1 MKHVVIS
8 NQGAEYQRRGQ
19 AWMYASNLVRMDE
32 DIENGEPVEILTEAG
47 EYLGTGLVS
56 LNSHILVR
64 ILSRDRSLPVDEAL
78 FRKRIREAYE
88 FRRTA
93 EPDNPDNC
101 RLIFGEADLLPGFLA
116 DRYNDVIVTQ
126 ISSYGMEQRR
136 DMLYR
141 ILLEELAADHQ
152 VINAVY
158 ERNDVKIR
166 QKEGLSLYKGFWNG
180 VSHETK
186 TVINENGLKLN
197 VDFENGQKTGYFLDQ
212 KSNRLL
218 IRRAARGK
226 RVLDCFTHTG
236 GFALNA
242 AYGNAAHV
250 TAVDVSETALQQG
263 RENARLNGLTN
274 VEFVQ
279 ADVFDY
285 LKTCTPGSFDL
296 IILDPP
302 AFTKSR
308 RTVDH
313 AYHGYQQINLDAMNL
328 LKENHGYLATCSC
341 SRYMETALFE
351 QMLKETAAKAGVI
364 LKQVSVSQQNADHP
378 VLWTMDETS
387 YLKFYLFQIMTI

>member
-1 MKHVVIS
+1 MKHIVIS
-8 NQGAEYQRRGQ
+8 DQGTEYQRRGQ

-32 DIENGEPVEILTEAG
+32 NIENGEPAEILTEAG

-64 ILSRDRSLPVDEAL
+64 ILSRDRSQPIDEAF

-88 FRRTA
+88 FRKTA

-116 DRYNDVIVTQ
+116 DRYNDGIVTQ

-141 ILLEELAADHQ
+141 ILLEELTADHQ

-166 QKEGLSLYKGFWNG
+166 QKEGLPLYKGFWNG
-180 VSHETK
+180 VSHDTK

-218 IRRAARGK
+218 IRKAARGK

-263 RENARLNGLTN
+263 RENAALNGLTN
-274 VEFVQ
+274 VEFVR

-285 LKTCTPGSFDL
+285 LKTCAPGSFDL

-328 LKENHGYLATCSC
+328 LKGNHGYLATCSC

>member
-1 MKHVVIS
+1 MKHIVIS
-8 NQGAEYQRRGQ
+8 DQGAEYQRRGQ
-19 AWMYASNLVRMDE
+19 AWMYASNLVKMDE
-32 DIENGEPVEILTEAG
+32 GIENGEPAEIVTEAG

-64 ILSRDRSLPVDEAL
+64 ILSRDRSQPIDEAL
-78 FRKRIREAYE
+78 FRTRIHEAYM
-88 FRRTA
+88 FRKTA
-93 EPDNPDNC
+93 EPDNLDNC

-126 ISSYGMEQRR
+126 ISSYGMEQRK

-152 VINAVY
+152 TVNAVY

-166 QKEGLSLYKGFWNG
+166 QKDGLPLYKGFYIG
-180 VSHETK
+180 EGHSTK

-197 VDFENGQKTGYFLDQ
+197 VDIENGQKTGYFLDQ
-212 KSNRLL
+212 KSNRML

-242 AYGNAAHV
+242 AYGKAAHV

-263 RENARLNGLTN
+263 RANAELNGLHN

-285 LKTCTPGSFDL
+285 LKTCAPGSFDL

-351 QMLKETAAKAGVI
+351 TMLKETAAKAGVI
-364 LKQVSVSQQNADHP
+364 LKQISVSQQNADHP

-387 YLKFYLFQIMTI
+387 YLKFYLFQITTI

>member
-1 MKHVVIS
+1 MKHIVIS
-8 NQGAEYQRRGQ
+8 DQGAEYQRRGQ
-19 AWMYASNLVRMDE
+19 AWMYASNLIRMDE
-32 DIENGEPVEILTEAG
+32 NIENGEPAEILTEAG

-64 ILSRDRSLPVDEAL
+64 ILSRDRSQPVDEAL

-88 FRRTA
+88 FRKTA

-141 ILLEELAADHQ
+141 ILLEELTADHQ

-166 QKEGLSLYKGFWNG
+166 QKEGLPLYKGFWNG
-180 VSHETK
+180 VSHDTQ

-218 IRRAARGK
+218 IRKAARGK

-263 RENARLNGLTN
+263 RENAALNGLTN
-274 VEFVQ
+274 VEFVR

-285 LKTCTPGSFDL
+285 LKTCASGSFDL

-328 LKENHGYLATCSC
+328 LKGNHGYLATCSC

>member
-1 MKHVVIS
+1 MKHIVIS
-8 NQGAEYQRRGQ
+8 DQGAEYQRRGQ
-19 AWMYASNLVRMDE
+19 AWMYASNLVKMDE
-32 DIENGEPVEILTEAG
+32 GIENGEPAEIVTEAG

-64 ILSRDRSLPVDEAL
+64 ILSRDRSQPIDEAL
-78 FRKRIREAYE
+78 FRTRIHEAYM
-88 FRRTA
+88 FRKTA
-93 EPDNPDNC
+93 EPDNLDNC

-126 ISSYGMEQRR
+126 ISSYGMEQRK

-152 VINAVY
+152 TVNAVY

-166 QKEGLSLYKGFWNG
+166 QKEGLPLYKGFYIG
-180 VSHETK
+180 EGHSTK

-197 VDFENGQKTGYFLDQ
+197 VDIENGQKTGYFLDQ
-212 KSNRLL
+212 KSNRML
-218 IRRAARGK
+218 IRRVARGK

-242 AYGNAAHV
+242 AYGKAAHV

-263 RENARLNGLTN
+263 RANAELNGLHN

-285 LKTCTPGSFDL
+285 LKTCAPGSFDL

-351 QMLKETAAKAGVI
+351 TMLKETAAKAGVI
-364 LKQVSVSQQNADHP
+364 LKQISVSQQNADHP

-387 YLKFYLFQIMTI
+387 YLKFYLFQITTI

>member
-285 LKTCTPGSFDL
+285 LNTCTPGSFDL

>member
-8 NQGAEYQRRGQ
+8 DQGAEYQRRGQ

-64 ILSRDRSLPVDEAL
+64 ILSRDRSLPVDETL

-126 ISSYGMEQRR
+126 ISSYGMEQRK

-166 QKEGLSLYKGFWNG
+166 QKEGLSLYKGFWKG

-186 TVINENGLKLN
+186 IVINENGLKLN

-263 RENARLNGLTN
+263 RANARLNGLTN

-328 LKENHGYLATCSC
+328 LKQNHGYLATCSC

>member
-1 MKHVVIS
+1 M
-8 NQGAEYQRRGQ
+8 
-19 AWMYASNLVRMDE
+19 
-32 DIENGEPVEILTEAG
+32 
-47 EYLGTGLVS
+47 
-56 LNSHILVR
+56 
-64 ILSRDRSLPVDEAL
+64 
-78 FRKRIREAYE
+78 
-88 FRRTA
+88 
-93 EPDNPDNC
+93 
-101 RLIFGEADLLPGFLA
+101 
-116 DRYNDVIVTQ
+116 
-126 ISSYGMEQRR
+126 
-136 DMLYR
+136 
-141 ILLEELAADHQ
+141 
-152 VINAVY
+152 
-158 ERNDVKIR
+158 KIR
-166 QKEGLSLYKGFWNG
+166 QKEGLPLYKGFYIG
-180 VSHETK
+180 EGHSTK

-197 VDFENGQKTGYFLDQ
+197 VDIENGQKTGYFLDQ
-212 KSNRLL
+212 KSNRML

-242 AYGNAAHV
+242 AYGKAAHV

-263 RENARLNGLTN
+263 RANAELNGLHN

-285 LKTCTPGSFDL
+285 LKTCAPGSFDL

-351 QMLKETAAKAGVI
+351 TMLKETAAKAGVI
-364 LKQVSVSQQNADHP
+364 LKQISVSQQNADHP

-387 YLKFYLFQIMTI
+387 YLKFYLFQITTI